1 MRAVLRK
8 VRPELDTRSSKSCE
22 NTGAK
27 NHECFLKKFKKEN
40 YAADEKSAK
49 ILKNLTGT
57 KSL

>member
-27 NHECFLKKFKKEN
+27 NHECFFKKEN
-40 YAADEKSAK
+40 YAADERNL
-49 ILKNLTGT
+49 LKY
-57 KSL
+57 